1 VIKTLAGSAN
11 AGFADGT
18 GSAALFYNPSGVAV
32 DKGGNVYVADTWN
45 NAIRKLTPS
54 GTNWVV
60 TTLAGSPPA
69 SYNNVFGYPPGP
81 AGGYADGTGSAAARA
96 TFMWLTSATAPSV

>member
-1 VIKTLAGSAN
+1 MCIR
-11 AGFADGT
+11 DR
-18 GSAALFYNPSGVAV
+18 
-32 DKGGNVYVADTWN
+32 GGNVYVADTWN

-81 AGGYADGTGSAAARA
+81 AGGYADGTGSAAQ
-96 TFMWLTSATAPSV
+96 FWLPMSVAVDSSSNVYVAVSYTHLDVYKRQGQVW